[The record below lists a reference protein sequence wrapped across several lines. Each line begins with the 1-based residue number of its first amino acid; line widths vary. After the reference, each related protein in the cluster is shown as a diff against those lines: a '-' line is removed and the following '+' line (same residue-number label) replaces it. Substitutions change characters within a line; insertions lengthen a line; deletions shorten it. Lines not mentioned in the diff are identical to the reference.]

1 MNDTTLAHQDPITVS
16 LRGLAS
22 MIMSLTGFSL
32 IWIATDWRVALGLFV
47 ILIANNMAHSIRR
60 LDSERY

>member
-1 MNDTTLAHQDPITVS
+1 MNELHDPATLSAWGMAS
-16 LRGLAS
+16 LV
-22 MIMSLTGFSL
+22 MSLTGFSL